1 MQARVEPE
9 SLAVANPGYLH
20 CREYEREA
28 MPRSGLIWTI
38 VGILLIIAL
47 LIYIL

>member
-1 MQARVEPE
+1 MIRHPV
-9 SLAVANPGYLH
+9 YR
-20 CREYEREA
+20 REDP
-28 MPRSGLIWTI
+28 MGRSGIIWTV